1 MKKSVLWLTGI
12 IIVGACAV
20 SSRGEEPAMP
30 ETKTESA
37 IFGGGCFWCVEAVF
51 EQIPGVTKVT
61 SGYTGGRVKNPTYKE
76 ICAGDTGHAEAI
88 KIDFDPATITY
99 EKLLDVF
106 WTAHDPTQLNR
117 QGNDV
122 GEQYRSVIFYEGDA
136 QRAAAKASKEKIAAS
151 GHFSKPIVTG
161 IEPAGIFYPAES
173 YHQGYY
179 RNNREQGYCQ
189 FVIRPKLEK
198 LGLAP

>member
-1 MKKSVLWLTGI
+1 MIAGTY
-12 IIVGACAV
+12 IVSA
-20 SSRGEEPAMP
+20 RGEESTMA
-30 ETKTESA
+30 EAKTESA
-37 IFGGGCFWCVEAVF
+37 IFGGGCFWCMEAVF

-61 SGYTGGRVKNPTYKE
+61 SGYTGGRVKNPDYHQVSE
-76 ICAGDTGHAEAI
+76 GDTGHAEAI
-88 KIDFDPATITY
+88 KIDFDPSKVTY
-99 EKLLDVF
+99 EKLLEVF
-106 WTAHDPTQLNR
+106 WDAHDPTQLNR

-122 GEQYRSVIFYEGDA
+122 GEQYRSVIFYEGDGQKKAA
-136 QRAAAKASKEKIAAS
+136 QASKEKVAAS
-151 GHFSKPIVTG
+151 GHYAKPIVTG

-198 LGLAP
+198 LGLKP